1 MGGTVFGLG
10 NLALRM
16 TKIMRSQESF
26 LRVERGHTREKNR
39 TVQRTDGAT
48 PYIHK
53 SKKENIVTT
62 KEGTTKS
69 TRRSAITPSS
79 SRTRTPV
86 SQPSAGV
93 AQHEVTI
100 QAPNIQEAIFRIRG
114 TAPYVQNKFSAKA
127 REQMHA
133 TQEKGHV
140 AKKGARRE
148 AKDFQLMY
156 EQALHKG
163 PDGWY
168 GIPAPAFRNGLI
180 SACRL
185 VGFVM
190 TRAKLS
196 LFIKPDGFDEDD
208 MSPLVRIIKGEPK
221 YFESAVRLESGVI
234 DLHARPMWDAGWE
247 ADVKINFDAD
257 QFALQDV
264 ANLLTRVGLQVGVG
278 EGRPDSK
285 KSAGL
290 GWGTFEILSN

>member
-10 NLALRM
+10 DLALRM

-62 KEGTTKS
+62 KEGTTN
-69 TRRSAITPSS
+69 
-79 SRTRTPV
+79 
-86 SQPSAGV
+86 GV

>member
-62 KEGTTKS
+62 KEGTTN
-69 TRRSAITPSS
+69 
-79 SRTRTPV
+79 
-86 SQPSAGV
+86 GV

>member
-1 MGGTVFGLG
+1 
-10 NLALRM
+10 
-16 TKIMRSQESF
+16 MRSQESF

-62 KEGTTKS
+62 KEGTTN
-69 TRRSAITPSS
+69 
-79 SRTRTPV
+79 
-86 SQPSAGV
+86 GV